1 MTAPH
6 LRYREF
12 LEGLTPETLD
22 SLPDFVTADVRFV
35 DPFNDVRGVDAM
47 AAVFR
52 HMFESLGD
60 VRFEVE
66 RLSFD
71 GEVCLM
77 VWRFSS
83 TLRGKPWTFEGTS
96 VVRFDA
102 AGRVVEQL
110 DHWDAAANFYER
122 LPIIGWLLERIRMRL
137 AVR

>member
-1 MTAPH
+1 MTAPY

-12 LEGLTPETLD
+12 LETLSPETLD
-22 SLPDFVTADVRFV
+22 RLPDFVTADVRFA

-52 HMFESLGD
+52 HMFESLGA

-77 VWRFSS
+77 GWRFSS
-83 TLRGKPWTFEGTS
+83 TLRGKPWAFEGTS

-102 AGRVVEQL
+102 AGRVVEHL

-122 LPIIGWLLERIRMRL
+122 LPIIGWLLARIRTRL
-137 AVR
+137 AIR